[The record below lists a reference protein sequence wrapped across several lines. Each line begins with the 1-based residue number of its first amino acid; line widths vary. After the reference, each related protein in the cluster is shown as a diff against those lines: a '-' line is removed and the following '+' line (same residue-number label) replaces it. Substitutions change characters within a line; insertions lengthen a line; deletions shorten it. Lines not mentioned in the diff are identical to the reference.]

1 MKCCL
6 ADLATIGVPF
16 RLLTK
21 QGRSMVASHRYEVR
35 VAGVVPPQVL
45 LDFDHLRISAAPVVT
60 VICGSLPDQAALHA
74 LLDRL
79 EMCHVQLLEFRRCHG
94 PTEVSAEAAQDP

>member
-1 MKCCL
+1 
-6 ADLATIGVPF
+6 
-16 RLLTK
+16 
-21 QGRSMVASHRYEVR
+21 
-35 VAGVVPPQVL
+35 
-45 LDFDHLRISAAPVVT
+45 VT

-79 EMCHVQLLEFRRCHG
+79 EMYHVQLLEFRRCHG